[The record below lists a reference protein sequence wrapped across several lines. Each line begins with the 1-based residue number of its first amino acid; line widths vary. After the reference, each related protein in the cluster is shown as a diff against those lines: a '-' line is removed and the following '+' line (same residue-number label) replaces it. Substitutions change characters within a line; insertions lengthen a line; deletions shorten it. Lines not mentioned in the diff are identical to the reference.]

1 MKRHKLTEELQKRT
15 IEPSKGSWDLL
26 DKKLTSF
33 EKKKRKRN
41 WMPLKVASMI
51 LIILSVG
58 IYFYQPEQGHN
69 DTPLIATPSSE
80 ENLKSVPDQN
90 SVIETEIVEKTED
103 SPFEIGPSTNEIKFK
118 PPKEKIAYTQSDANQ
133 KSIETNLD
141 VVIPNDTISA
151 EILSSEIASSNDKL
165 IDEEIEELLHQAKVK
180 LIVNGQIAPKKLVNN
195 DALLN
200 AVENDLDKDFKQKVI
215 EKIVNTI
222 KKDKEVATSK
232 EN

>member
-1 MKRHKLTEELQKRT
+1 MRYWPVR
-15 IEPSKGSWDLL
+15 I
-26 DKKLTSF
+26 
-33 EKKKRKRN
+33 
-41 WMPLKVASMI
+41 
-51 LIILSVG
+51 
-58 IYFYQPEQGHN
+58 QPE
-69 DTPLIATPSSE
+69 
-80 ENLKSVPDQN
+80 
-90 SVIETEIVEKTED
+90 EISFNKVLD
-103 SPFEIGPSTNEIKFK
+103 IKFI
-118 PPKEKIAYTQSDANQ
+118 PPEEKIAYTQSDANQ

-151 EILSSEIASSNDKL
+151 EILSSEIASSNDEL

-195 DALLN
+195 EALLN

-232 EN
+232 ENWLKIISHYEKNTPYHIYN